1 MPHVFFP
8 LPNTLSAWPRGDLI
22 CSNYFIDSFSG
33 PYHCSFPSIKHMP
46 RWIMWPGTMGC
57 LLKQKDHRTAL
68 LWCMFLSCSFCSFYF
83 LHHTPHTYSALILFH
98 LFSWNPNISLS
109 CFLSNAP
116 ASPFFCFFCL
126 MFPGTRAQQAFRTEP
141 KNLTV
146 RMGATAVLRC
156 EVLRA
161 SGTVQWAKDGFLLG
175 PERSLPGFPR
185 YSMIG
190 NPERGKP
197 GYSRNMVYGLLS
209 FDGPIKTK

>member
-1 MPHVFFP
+1 MNNVARHNGMPSQTKRPQDCSPVVHVFVMLLLLILF
-8 LPNTLSAWPRGDLI
+8 LSSHSSHIL
-22 CSNYFIDSFSG
+22 SSY
-33 PYHCSFPSIKHMP
+33 SFPSLFMKSQHIP
-46 RWIMWPGTMGC
+46 F
-57 LLKQKDHRTAL
+57 
-68 LWCMFLSCSFCSFYF
+68 MFPFQCACFSF
-83 LHHTPHTYSALILFH
+83 
-98 LFSWNPNISLS
+98 
-109 CFLSNAP
+109 
-116 ASPFFCFFCL
+116 FFCFCL